1 MMYVKTRSGENQQDK
16 LFFALIQLI
25 GSARP
30 KFDI

>member
-1 MMYVKTRSGENQQDK
+1 MMYVKTGRKSVGK